1 MRQQVRRLSLVT
13 VTRQLERHV
22 VSTKVV
28 RRLLRIGRLVL
39 QQVLDARCVEA
50 GADDAGEQVSLEEK
64 FDEFRVD
71 VELEAASERKS
82 LMVVSLFMF
91 MYINMN
97 KHAQYLTQRLDQVDG
112 NLMKTS
118 EVEQERHFERRKQQ
132 VVAVQQFH
140 DVADT
145 LKSNRK

>member
-1 MRQQVRRLSLVT
+1 MRQQERRLSLVT

-82 LMVVSLFMF
+82 LMVVSY
-91 MYINMN
+91 MYMYNVH
-97 KHAQYLTQRLDQVDG
+97 KH
-112 NLMKTS
+112 K
-118 EVEQERHFERRKQQ
+118 
-132 VVAVQQFH
+132 
-140 DVADT
+140 
-145 LKSNRK
+145 